1 MLNPLGGH
9 RRPHALPPFPV
20 IMPPDDA
27 EATMARKLVYGIHQG
42 IVDAANDPDQLGRL
56 KVRVPS
62 VLGDTATRW
71 ARPCV
76 ADANRS
82 AATFNPPP
90 VGTPIWIQFEGGDTS
105 MPVWL
110 GFPLTQ

>member
-1 MLNPLGGH
+1 
-9 RRPHALPPFPV
+9 
-20 IMPPDDA
+20 
-27 EATMARKLVYGIHQG
+27 MARKLVWGIHQG
-42 IVDAANDPDQLGRL
+42 IVQETIDPNQLGRL
-56 KVRVPS
+56 KVRVPG
-62 VLGDTATRW
+62 VLGETATRW

-76 ADANRS
+76 AEPGRS

-110 GFPLTQ
+110 GFPLTR